1 MKNTGS
7 NTLGY
12 GKTKEVV
19 IAGFKAGMTMTEIAK
34 KHGLSRTAVN
44 NCAYRNGFKFP
55 YVKMRQPYG
64 DLKYNVMVAAEEG
77 LTQKQ
82 ITQKYGY
89 KPRSVYNII
98 RDYKLRIS
106 KA

>member
-1 MKNTGS
+1 
-7 NTLGY
+7 
-12 GKTKEVV
+12 
-19 IAGFKAGMTMTEIAK
+19 
-34 KHGLSRTAVN
+34 
-44 NCAYRNGFKFP
+44 
-55 YVKMRQPYG
+55 MRQPYG

-98 RDYKLRIS
+98 RDYKLRIP